1 MQSWLIFGIGN
12 TLRRDDGAGWLL
24 AERLAA
30 LLRSHDADVQL
41 VCVQQLTP
49 DLAEEIAESPAT
61 AIIFADVAVGS
72 RAPSVAPLAAAPP
85 VASSSHEFTPAAL
98 LFLAEKLYGRSLRA
112 FLATVPGVDFGHGE
126 GLSPLA
132 AAGIDAAELIVSG
145 FAK

>member
-1 MQSWLIFGIGN
+1 MVSWLIFGIGN

-30 LLRSHDADVQL
+30 LLRSHGADVQL
-41 VCVQQLTP
+41 LFVQQLTP

-72 RAPSVAPLAAAPP
+72 CAPSVTLLAAVPP
-85 VASSSHEFTPAAL
+85 VASSSHAFTPAAL
-98 LFLAEKLYGRSLRA
+98 LYLAEKLYGRSLRA

-126 GLSPLA
+126 GLSRVA
-132 AAGIDAAELIVSG
+132 EEGIDAAELLMNG